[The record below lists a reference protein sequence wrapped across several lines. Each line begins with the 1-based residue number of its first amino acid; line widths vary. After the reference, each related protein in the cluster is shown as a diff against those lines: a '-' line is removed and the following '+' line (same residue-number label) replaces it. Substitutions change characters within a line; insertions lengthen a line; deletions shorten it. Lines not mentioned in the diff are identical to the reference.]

1 MLQKMEAELLFDHP
15 AARDLAVTEL
25 KRLGYD
31 VELLDYIDEF
41 EGVVLTPT
49 VWIQV
54 KGAYEGNDNEFFDE
68 MAHFAER
75 FNGDVVE
82 AGYADDQL
90 PQSA

>member
-1 MLQKMEAELLFDHP
+1 MTQMLAELLFDHP
-15 AARDLAVTEL
+15 GARDLAVVEL
-25 KRLGYD
+25 KRLGFQIK
-31 VELLDYIDEF
+31 LLDYVDEY

-54 KGAYEGNDNEFFDE
+54 RGTYEGSDNEFFAE
-68 MAHFAER
+68 MMHLAEK
-75 FNGDVVE
+75 FSGDVCE